1 MITKLKRRINT
12 YRSIKHKGFN
22 LPITRTN
29 QGLNDNENYLN
40 SSKEQIDHLVA
51 LNLIN
56 ETSNILDFG
65 SGQGRLVNGLKF
77 ADVKLKEY
85 TGVDTDLNSIKWCK
99 RFLSGYGQN
108 FNFIHLPAFNARYNK
123 SADGLQEIPVE
134 NNKFDLVFL
143 NSVFSHMM
151 SNDVAFYLKEFNRI
165 LSKDGAVYLTA
176 FTEENV
182 PDVEENPIDYLN
194 ETNKNGSLHRV
205 RFEVNYFNDL
215 IKKAGLKT
223 ELYLHQ
229 HIERSKQ
236 SVYVLKKSIPPLK

>member
-1 MITKLKRRINT
+1 MITKIKRKINT
-12 YRSIKHKGFN
+12 FRSVKYKSFN

-40 SSKEQIDHLVA
+40 SSKEQIDHLVS

-56 ETSNILDFG
+56 ESSNILDFG

-77 ADVKLKEY
+77 ANVKVKEY
-85 TGVDTDLNSIKWCK
+85 TGVDTDSNSIKWCN
-99 RFLSGYGQN
+99 RFLSHYNQN
-108 FNFIHLPAFNARYNK
+108 LNFIHLPAFNARYNK
-123 SADGLQEIPVE
+123 SANGLLEIPVE
-134 NNKFDLVFL
+134 NEKYDLVFL

-151 SNDVAFYLKEFNRI
+151 SNDVEFYLKEFNRI
-165 LSKDGAVYLTA
+165 LTKNGTVYLTA

-182 PDVEENPIDYLN
+182 PSVEENPIDYLN

-215 IKKAGLKT
+215 IKKSGLKT
-223 ELYLHQ
+223 ENYFHQ

-236 SVYVLKKSIPPLK
+236 SVFVLKKS